1 MTRADADRAPAIA
14 GSGDVSP
21 GWRLALAGVVG
32 LMGSALTMGLGP
44 WTPEVPGIEEA
55 SSAGSSET
63 RDAGE
68 AVPADTLVLVGEMAS
83 PSAAGEATSGTSCP
97 SPIVAEIRHVFRWH
111 MNFPQDLRPG
121 DTFRAVVAVPR
132 PSAAREDGP
141 GASDL
146 TVLGA
151 EIQARGRTT
160 RAVRYRSPAGG
171 GGSYFKPDGTP
182 VGATRIPTPDGFR
195 MTSRFD
201 WGRFHPVRKEQ
212 RPHLGVDYALPHGE
226 TVRAVAPG
234 TVSSVGRIAGL
245 GLVVEVRHDARRS
258 TRYAHLSR
266 VEEGIAV
273 GRSVQEGDAL
283 GRAGA
288 TGIATAPHLHF
299 ELLLDGRQQDPLL
312 QERWGSS
319 RRYAPP
325 ADLAA
330 FASQRDRILEVLES
344 GNPVDPSGARFAT
357 ASSRPDG
364 IPGTG
369 VEAVLVR
376 VRASVAHPE
385 PERRSVARWPP
396 PPEGDTPSAGAY
408 RTSAAEPAARGTGHG
423 ADRRRAPA
431 ADPVCSLSGTVDPV
445 TSERLLSPL
454 TLAAPR
460 ER

>member
-1 MTRADADRAPAIA
+1 MTTVDADRAPATA

-21 GWRLALAGVVG
+21 GQRLALAAVVG
-32 LMGSALTMGLGP
+32 LVGSVLTMGLGP
-44 WTPEVPGIEEA
+44 WTPDVPGVEGA
-55 SSAGSSET
+55 FAGSSGA
-63 RDAGE
+63 RSAGE
-68 AVPADTLVLVGEMAS
+68 APSVDTLVLVGEMAS
-83 PSAAGEATSGTSCP
+83 ASAAGEATSGTSCP

-111 MNFPQDLRPG
+111 MNFPHDLRPG
-121 DTFRAVVAVPR
+121 DTFRAVVAIPR
-132 PSAAREDGP
+132 PSAAREDAP

-160 RAVRYRSPAGG
+160 RAVRYRSPAGE
-171 GGSYFKPDGTP
+171 GGSYFRPDGTP

-226 TVRAVAPG
+226 TVRAVAAG
-234 TVSSVGRIAGL
+234 TVSSVARVAGL

-258 TRYAHLSR
+258 TRYAHLSS
-266 VEEGIAV
+266 VEEGVSV

-312 QERWGSS
+312 QERWRGS
-319 RRYAPP
+319 RRYGAP

-330 FASQRDRILEVLES
+330 FVSQRDRILQVLES
-344 GNPVDPSGARFAT
+344 GSPVN
-357 ASSRPDG
+357 PDG
-364 IPGTG
+364 VGFAMASPRPEGVPGTG

-376 VRASVAHPE
+376 VAASVAHPE

-396 PPEGDTPSAGAY
+396 PPEGDAPSTGAF
-408 RTSAAEPAARGTGHG
+408 RPSDPGAADRGTTRAGSPP
-423 ADRRRAPA
+423 RAPA
-431 ADPVCSLSGTVDPV
+431 AQPVCSLSGTVDPG
-445 TSERLLSPL
+445 TTERLLSPL
-454 TLAAPR
+454 TLAGPG